1 MPELPEVETMRRG
14 ALPVVGGMISGIHR
28 LACRLRPIHIVPAM
42 PTFQRRVVG
51 TRIRRLDRLGKR
63 LLIWLETDHAIVFE
77 PRMTGLILLSDPPT
91 HEHLRFR
98 LDLEGTEVAHLW
110 YWDRRGLGSVRL
122 LDRRQVE
129 QQLGP
134 SRLGPDALGVDA
146 GQLTERLTRR
156 RVPVKVA
163 LLDQSALAGV
173 GNLYA
178 SEILHVAR
186 IHPGTRCDRLT
197 RCQWLRLADSVR
209 GVLEEAIH
217 YEGSTLSDGT
227 YRTALN
233 HPGQY
238 QNYHRVYARAG
249 QLCASCG
256 QAEIQRIV
264 QAQRATFF
272 CPACQGGTFTD

>member
-14 ALPVVGGMISGIHR
+14 ALPVVGGRISGIRH
-28 LACRLRPIHIVPAM
+28 LTGRLRPIQVSPGM
-42 PTFQRRVVG
+42 PTFQRHVVG
-51 TRIRRLDRLGKR
+51 THIRQLDRLGKR
-63 LLIWLETDHAIVFE
+63 LLVWLDTDRAMVFE
-77 PRMTGLILLSDPPT
+77 PRMTGLILLSDPPS

-98 LDLEGTEVAHLW
+98 VDLQGAPVAHLW

-134 SRLGPDALGVDA
+134 SRLGPDALGLDPQ
-146 GQLTERLTRR
+146 QLRERLAHR

-163 LLDQSALAGV
+163 LLDQSAVAGV

-186 IHPGTRCDRLT
+186 IHPGTRCDRFT
-197 RCQWLRLADSVR
+197 RAQWQRLADSMR
-209 GVLEEAIH
+209 GVLEEAIR
-217 YEGSTLSDGT
+217 YEGSTLADGT

-233 HPGQY
+233 NPGRY
-238 QNYHRVYARAG
+238 QNCHRVYDRRG
-249 QLCASCG
+249 QICLSCG
-256 QAEIQRIV
+256 RVEIQRIV

-272 CPACQGGTFTD
+272 CPACQAARTR